1 MKKIIVV
8 REPKEWNLGVKGFEV
23 VSSKDYL
30 TDPKF
35 ASMRN
40 VRVFNLA
47 RSYSY
52 QSRGY
57 YVSLLA
63 EARGQKVIPSAKTIL
78 DLKSPSIVTVSYTH
92 LISNAPHCW

>member
-1 MKKIIVV
+1 MRKIIVV
-8 REPKEWNLGVKGFEV
+8 REPREFHLGITGVEV

-30 TDPKF
+30 TDPGY
-35 ASMRN
+35 AALRN
-40 VRVFNLA
+40 VRIFNLA

-63 EARGQKVIPSAKTIL
+63 EARGHKVIPDAKSIL
-78 DLKSPSIVTVSYTH
+78 DLRSPRLV
-92 LISNAPHCW
+92 

>member
-8 REPKEWNLGVKGFEV
+8 NNPKEWNLGTSDLEV
-23 VSSKDYL
+23 MSSRDYL
-30 TDPKF
+30 THAKF
-35 ASMRN
+35 ATMRN

-63 EARGQKVIPSAKTIL
+63 EARGHKV
-78 DLKSPSIVTVSYTH
+78 
-92 LISNAPHCW
+92 